1 MTTKVGDGGYDI
13 LQIVDLV
20 FSGPPRPPC
29 SYNIALA
36 TKILDEGYNMFH
48 ILFNILICG
57 AQKLYGND
65 ISANDITPKQFDT
78 LQLYINSLGY
88 TIKYNYDY
96 NAESVPIKVNI
107 WFELFTSSSNCHTAS
122 RNSKK

>member
-1 MTTKVGDGGYDI
+1 MATNLGDRGYNI

-20 FSGPPRPPC
+20 FSGPPRPAC
-29 SYNIALA
+29 SFNIALA

-57 AQKLYGND
+57 AQKLYGNE

-96 NAESVPIKVNI
+96 NAENVPIKVNI
-107 WFELFTSSSNCHTAS
+107 WFELFTPSKNCHAAS
-122 RNSKK
+122 KRF

>member
-1 MTTKVGDGGYDI
+1 MSSDVSGYDI
-13 LQIVDLV
+13 IGIVDLV
-20 FSGPPRPPC
+20 FSGPPRPAC

-36 TKILDEGYNMFH
+36 DEIYKEGFNMFH

-57 AQKLYGND
+57 AQKIYGKD
-65 ISANDITPKQFDT
+65 ISANDITPKQFET

-96 NAESVPIKVNI
+96 DEQKVPIKVNI
-107 WFELFTSSSNCHTAS
+107 WFELFTPSMPVNCKTI
-122 RNSKK
+122 N